1 MCVCAYVC
9 VVGGYIYYDVFNNYS
24 RFILISF
31 MIERMR
37 SAFSLEMGIERRGGV
52 GVGVTVFVVDFVVD
66 FVVVDVDCSGADL
79 NDAVVIVDA
88 CLDTF
93 DIARHLA

>member
-1 MCVCAYVC
+1 
-9 VVGGYIYYDVFNNYS
+9 
-24 RFILISF
+24 

-66 FVVVDVDCSGADL
+66 FVVVDVD
-79 NDAVVIVDA
+79 
-88 CLDTF
+88 
-93 DIARHLA
+93 

>member
-1 MCVCAYVC
+1 
-9 VVGGYIYYDVFNNYS
+9 
-24 RFILISF
+24 

-37 SAFSLEMGIERRGGV
+37 SAFSFEMGIERRGGGGV
-52 GVGVTVFVVDFVVD
+52 GVGVTVFVVD

-79 NDAVVIVDA
+79 NDVVVVVGA